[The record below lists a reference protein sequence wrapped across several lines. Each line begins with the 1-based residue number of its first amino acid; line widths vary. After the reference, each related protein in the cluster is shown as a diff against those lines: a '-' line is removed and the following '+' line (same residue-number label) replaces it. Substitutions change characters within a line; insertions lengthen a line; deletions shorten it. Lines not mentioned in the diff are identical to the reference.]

1 MTYSSF
7 CTLFGQS
14 AIVFRFIYTYYYDI
28 YYGLQSTIIDGCTQY
43 FFCNFSVDY
52 IKIMQFK

>member
-14 AIVFRFIYTYYYDI
+14 GIFFRFIYTYYYDI
-28 YYGLQSTIIDGCTQY
+28 YYGLQFTIIDGCTQY
-43 FFCNFSVDY
+43 FVGNFSVDY
-52 IKIMQFK
+52 IKIMQIK